1 MGVDVRRAVGA
12 VLLVAAASTVAAE
25 RVLVEAILIRVND
38 RIVTL
43 SDFSERMMVELSQDR
58 NPPSTPDAMRRYAE
72 RIFDALLEEMI
83 LLERADEMGIT
94 VEDEA
99 VDQYVASIREENQLQ
114 DDEAFQQALEQMNMT
129 EDSLRARFR
138 EQILLNRAARS
149 EVSEPEITAE
159 EVRRRYERDL
169 DAFAT
174 PAQVELEQVV
184 FPVAADGSDRAAV
197 EERVRAL
204 VERVRGG
211 SDLKAEATLAG
222 VEVLETGAIPVEDLW
237 PELREVVEGLDEG
250 EISEAIER
258 GSGLL
263 VVRLVRRLPAGH
275 VPYEDV
281 RDDVRQQLMIEAYQA
296 QTQGMVER
304 LKQEYLVEV
313 HRDRLDQLLANLPG
327 A

>member
-1 MGVDVRRAVGA
+1 M
-12 VLLVAAASTVAAE
+12 LLVVAASTAAAE

-43 SDFSERMMVELSQDR
+43 SDFSERIMVELSQDR
-58 NPPSTPDAMRRYAE
+58 NPPSTRDEMRRYAE
-72 RIFDALLEEMI
+72 RIFDALIEEMI

-94 VEDEA
+94 VEDQA

-114 DDEAFQQALEQMNMT
+114 DDEAFRQALEQMNMT
-129 EDSLRARFR
+129 EDDLRARFR

-149 EVSEPEITAE
+149 EVSEPEITSE

-169 DAFAT
+169 ERFAT

-197 EERVRAL
+197 EGRVRAL

-250 EISEAIER
+250 RISDAIER

-263 VVRLVRRLPAGH
+263 VVRLVRRIPAGH
-275 VPYEDV
+275 LPYEDV
-281 RDDVRQQLMIEAYQA
+281 RDDVRQQLMIEAYQT

>member
-1 MGVDVRRAVGA
+1 MVAGLV
-12 VLLVAAASTVAAE
+12 LVAAATAAAAE

-58 NPPSTPDAMRRYAE
+58 NPPTTTDAMRRYAE

-83 LLERADEMGIT
+83 LLERAEEMRVT

-99 VDQYVASIREENQLQ
+99 VDQYVASIREENELL
-114 DDEAFQQALEQMNMT
+114 DDAAFEQALAQMNMT
-129 EDSLRARFR
+129 ENDLRARFR

-169 DAFAT
+169 DQFST
-174 PAQVELEQVV
+174 PTQVELEQVV
-184 FPVAADGSDRAAV
+184 FPMATDGSDSAAV
-197 EERVRAL
+197 EDRVESL

-211 SDLKAEATLAG
+211 ADLKAESTLAG
-222 VEVLETGAIPVEDLW
+222 VDVLETGAIPVDDLW
-237 PELREVVEGLDEG
+237 PELRVVVDGLEEGQ
-250 EISEAIER
+250 ISEPIER

-263 VVRLVRRLPAGH
+263 VVRLVRRIPAGH
-275 VPYEDV
+275 VPFEDV
-281 RDDVRQQLMIEAYQA
+281 RDDVRQQLMMEAYQE
-296 QTQGMVER
+296 QTQGMVQR
-304 LKQEYLVEV
+304 LRDEYLVEV
-313 HRDRLDQLLANLPG
+313 HRDRLEQLLATMPG

>member
-1 MGVDVRRAVGA
+1 MGVDVRRTVGA

-197 EERVRAL
+197 EGRVRAL

>member
-1 MGVDVRRAVGA
+1 
-12 VLLVAAASTVAAE
+12 VLLVVAASTAAAE

-43 SDFSERMMVELSQDR
+43 SDFSERIMVELSQDR
-58 NPPSTPDAMRRYAE
+58 NPPSTRDEMRRYAE
-72 RIFDALLEEMI
+72 RIFDALIEEMI

-94 VEDEA
+94 VEDQA

-114 DDEAFQQALEQMNMT
+114 DDEAFRQALEQMNMT
-129 EDSLRARFR
+129 EDDLRARFR

-149 EVSEPEITAE
+149 EVSEPEITSE

-169 DAFAT
+169 ERFAT

-197 EERVRAL
+197 EGRVRAL

-250 EISEAIER
+250 RISDAIER

-263 VVRLVRRLPAGH
+263 VVRLVRRIPAGH
-275 VPYEDV
+275 LPYEDV
-281 RDDVRQQLMIEAYQA
+281 RDDVRQQLMIEAYQT

>member
-1 MGVDVRRAVGA
+1 MKVDIRRAVGV
-12 VLLVAAASTVAAE
+12 VLLVVAASTAAAE

-58 NPPSTPDAMRRYAE
+58 NPPSTPDAVRRYAE

-114 DDEAFQQALEQMNMT
+114 DDEAFRQALEQMDMT

-149 EVSEPEITAE
+149 EVSEPEITSE

-169 DAFAT
+169 ERFAT

-197 EERVRAL
+197 EARVRAL

-211 SDLKAEATLAG
+211 SDLTAESTLAG
-222 VEVLETGAIPVEDLW
+222 VEVLETGAIPVDDLW
-237 PELREVVEGLDEG
+237 PELREAVEGLEEG
-250 EISEAIER
+250 QISEAIER
-258 GSGLL
+258 GAGLL
-263 VVRLVRRLPAGH
+263 VVRLVRRIPAGH
-275 VPYEDV
+275 VPFEEV
-281 RDDVRQQLMIEAYQA
+281 RDNVRQQLMIEAYQE

-304 LKQEYLVEV
+304 LKEEYLVEV
-313 HRDRLDQLLANLPG
+313 HRDRLDTLLANLPG